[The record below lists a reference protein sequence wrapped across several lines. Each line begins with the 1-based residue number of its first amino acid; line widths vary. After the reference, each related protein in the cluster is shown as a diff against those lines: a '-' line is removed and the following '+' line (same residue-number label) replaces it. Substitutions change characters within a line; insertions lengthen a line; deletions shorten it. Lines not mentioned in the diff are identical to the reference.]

1 MSKVI
6 DPKKLRKARAE
17 IRKKFSK
24 KQSNTKL
31 LAYLLIITSLIYILG
46 TVGSQFIHI
55 SMVQGELKYEKEK
68 FGSVIGRY
76 RLAGWV
82 LEHFVYDLNYI
93 GHCKN
98 PEKCV
103 EEIDKTGYFRGVCD
117 DVSRVFAYLY
127 IKQGYGDPL
136 IVILRLNSDYTVDNK
151 LKFSAGTRHTEV
163 VFFDGER
170 INVFYGLPGDIEEIH
185 FASDYL
191 GINANRKPEDI
202 YLYDLVRTTGI
213 VASAELEDYAR
224 IVNGGTD
231 KISPYIVDGA
241 QGVIRIKGRFLE
253 SDCPVLSVDMNCFG
267 SQILLG
273 MAKNVCKISV
283 AGENR
288 TYYVLKKFG

>member
-1 MSKVI
+1 LFCGGGDREVSKVI

-31 LAYLLIITSLIYILG
+31 LAYLLIVTSLIYILG

-82 LEHFVYDLNYI
+82 LEHFIYDPNYI

-103 EEIDKTGYFRGVCD
+103 EEIDKTGYFSGVCD

-136 IVILRLNSDYTVDNK
+136 IVILRLNSE
-151 LKFSAGTRHTEV
+151 TRHTEV
-163 VFFDGER
+163 VFFDGEQ
-170 INVFYGLPGDIEEIH
+170 IYVFYGLPGDIEEIH

-202 YLYDLVRTTGI
+202 YLYDLVRTTG
-213 VASAELEDYAR
+213 VVTTAKLEDYAR

-253 SDCPVLSVDMNCFG
+253 SDCPVLSVDMDCFG